1 LEQARDAAEAI
12 EVQYEPLPGVF
23 DPEAALAPGAP
34 RVHEAGNLLAHWRI
48 ARGDSAAAFARAAV
62 VVEGEY
68 TTQFV
73 DAAYLEPEPG
83 VAWIDSDGVITIR
96 VSTQVIE
103 HFRDVAGELQ
113 LPQNRLRA
121 TGTYRRAGFGGKEH
135 VTVEAYIALTAPKPV
150 R

>member
-1 LEQARDAAEAI
+1 MAEAVVLHPSLRLVGRPLPRHDARDKVAAATAYAADW
-12 EVQYEPLPGVF
+12 VQYEPRPGVF

-62 VVEGEY
+62 IVEGEY

-73 DAAYLEPEPG
+73 DAAYLEPESG

-103 HFRDVAGELQ
+103 
-113 LPQNRLRA
+113 
-121 TGTYRRAGFGGKEH
+121 
-135 VTVEAYIALTAPKPV
+135 
-150 R
+150 